1 MISYE
6 VQGGFDRT
14 AGSHLQGHITAL
26 YSTLVAMFGEPMQG
40 DGYKTQ
46 AEWVVEFYDEE
57 ADEYVIT
64 TIYDW
69 KQYDR
74 KPQQVIDWN
83 VGGFKSS
90 AVTLLN
96 KAIEDYHAEYYLK
109 HIKGVRTDYDEAPD
123 YDNTP
128 LTPDSINRAYADS
141 VGMSVRWR

>member
-1 MISYE
+1 MKYE
-6 VQGGFDRT
+6 VQEDFDRVCGT
-14 AGSHLQGHITAL
+14 SLKGHITAL

-57 ADEYVIT
+57 EDEYVIA

-83 VGGFKSS
+83 VGGFKPS
-90 AVTLLN
+90 AVTLLQ
-96 KAIEDYHAEYYLK
+96 KAIEDYHAEYYYK
-109 HIKGVRTDYDEAPD
+109 HIKGVRTDYDEEPD
-123 YDNTP
+123 YDDRP
-128 LTPDSINRAYADS
+128 LTPDDINRRFADS